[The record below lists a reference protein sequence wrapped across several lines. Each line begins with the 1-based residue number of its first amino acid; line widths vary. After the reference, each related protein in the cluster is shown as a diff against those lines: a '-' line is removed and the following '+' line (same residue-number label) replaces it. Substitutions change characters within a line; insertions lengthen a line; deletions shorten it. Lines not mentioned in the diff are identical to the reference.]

1 MTTLLRDIAYV
12 RAGDKGASVSIGV
25 IAQNSAYYPSICRTL
40 KPAVVKAHFGDWID
54 GEVEVFEMPNIEACL
69 VLLKRMKG
77 GGATNTLRFDATSKA
92 LGTAILRLPVS
103 EQ

>member
-1 MTTLLRDIAYV
+1 M
-12 RAGDKGASVSIGV
+12 SIGV
-25 IAQNSAYYPSICRTL
+25 IARRSADYSSICRTL
-40 KPAVVKAHFGDWID
+40 QPAVVKAHFGDWVE